1 MTPWITRAA
10 CWSAAGYGLGSLVD
24 TAAAGRSRWSPA
36 PYAIAG
42 LPSPFAA
49 LLDERVSASDALA
62 RVVRDV
68 LPDQRPCGLVVATT
82 SGDIT
87 GPFEAWFDAG
97 ADPAGE
103 RLWRQQPALSLAPL
117 GLAPLVTVSVA
128 CASGSAA
135 FAIADLWLQAGR
147 CERVIVAGVDV
158 LSLFVHAGFGC
169 LGALATSEL
178 RAFRADRDGLV
189 LGEAAA
195 AILLETPDSAR
206 RAGRPARAGLLGWGL
221 SQDALHL
228 TAPNPEGRGLERA
241 ARAALAMAGLDAR
254 DVDAVS
260 AHATG
265 TRHNDAMEAL
275 ALARLFD
282 GEAPAHAPKS
292 VLGHTLGAAGVIE
305 AALLLGLLEGAPPPS
320 PPGPSGQDCP
330 VRFSRPRDPR
340 VGLSL
345 NAAFGGVNAAVVL
358 GPPET
363 PRPANTARSLV
374 ERAQADLLASDLPVS
389 SLWTPTQPRLGR
401 TDRYSRAGVALVRG
415 LREHLCEDTAA
426 VLSSQTGCRAADL
439 RWQTSL
445 RSRGPTGASRLD
457 FAYTIPGAPL
467 AEASMLAGV
476 RGPAL
481 VLCDE
486 PDEGRWLARALAAQS
501 PSGAVA
507 MDIEAPADEAR
518 GRAVFYGAADR

>member
-10 CWSAAGYGLGSLVD
+10 CWSAAGYGLGPLVD
-24 TAAAGRSRWSPA
+24 AAAAGHSRWTPA
-36 PYAIAG
+36 PYAVAG

-49 LLDERVSASDALA
+49 LLDERVSATDALA

-68 LPDQRPCGLVVATT
+68 LPDERPCGLVVATT

-97 ADPAGE
+97 ASPAHE
-103 RLWRQQPALSLAPL
+103 RLWRQQPACSLAPL
-117 GLAPLVTVSVA
+117 GLAPAVTVSVA

-147 CERVIVAGVDV
+147 CQRVVVAGVDV
-158 LSLFVHAGFGC
+158 LSLFVHAGFGS
-169 LGALATSEL
+169 LGALAASEL

-195 AILLETPDSAR
+195 ALLLETPDSAR
-206 RAGRPARAGLLGWGL
+206 RAGRSARAGLLGWGL

-275 ALARLFD
+275 AITRLFD
-282 GEAPAHAPKS
+282 GVAPAHAPKA

-305 AALLLGLLEGAPPPS
+305 AALLLALLEGAPPP
-320 PPGPSGQDCP
+320 PVPGPTGADCP
-330 VRFSRPRDPR
+330 VRFSQPRDPR

-345 NAAFGGVNAAVVL
+345 NAAFGGVNAAIVL
-358 GPPET
+358 GPAEI
-363 PRPANTARSLV
+363 PRPVVASHGLVEVARSDV
-374 ERAQADLLASDLPVS
+374 LATDLPVAA
-389 SLWTPTQPRLGR
+389 LWSPAQPRLGR
-401 TDRYSRAGVALVRG
+401 TDRYSRAGVALMRD
-415 LREHLCEDTAA
+415 LRAHLTGDTAT
-426 VLSSQTGCRAADL
+426 VLTSRTNCRAADL

-445 RSRGPTGASRLD
+445 RRNGPTGASRLD

-481 VLCDE
+481 MLCDE
-486 PDEGRWLARALAAQS
+486 AEEGRWLARALASQS
-501 PSGAVA
+501 SGGAVA
-507 MDIEAPADEAR
+507 MDVEAPAEEAR
-518 GRAVFYGAADR
+518 GQAVLYGATAR